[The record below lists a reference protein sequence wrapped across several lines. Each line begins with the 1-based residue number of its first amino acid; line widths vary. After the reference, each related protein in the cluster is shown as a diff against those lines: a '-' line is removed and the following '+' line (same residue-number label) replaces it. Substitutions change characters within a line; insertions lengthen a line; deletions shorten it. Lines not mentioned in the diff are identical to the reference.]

1 MRMQVAPS
9 GELASPLA
17 VAGERLSE
25 LVATP
30 TPLLLLAPLE
40 LAVGESDCW
49 LVVVGV
55 VAPPAW
61 WFSE

>member
-17 VAGERLSE
+17 VAGDRLSE

-30 TPLLLLAPLE
+30 TLLLLLLLLLPPRV
-40 LAVGESDCW
+40 LAVVGDSE
-49 LVVVGV
+49 LLVGV
-55 VAPPAW
+55 ATPPW
-61 WFSE
+61 